1 MNKNYILTA
10 GHCCNGVD
18 FSFQIVAG
26 EYNIEEV
33 DGTEQRRDVIQR
45 IIHEDYDP
53 MTIDNDVCIVQVLEE
68 KSNFINAPNYLDGC
82 VIQKRFGFETVF
94 NTFPG

>member
-53 MTIDNDVCIVQVLEE
+53 MTIDNDVCIVQVL
-68 KSNFINAPNYLDGC
+68 KKTLILFLFFFDNAPNYLVG
-82 VIQKRFGFETVF
+82 
-94 NTFPG
+94 

>member
-1 MNKNYILTA
+1 MNENYILTA
-10 GHCCNGVD
+10 GHCCRGVD

-26 EYNIEEV
+26 EYNIEEI

-45 IIHEDYDP
+45 IVHEDYDP

-68 KSNFINAPNYLDGC
+68 NSNFIFIL
-82 VIQKRFGFETVF
+82 F
-94 NTFPG
+94 